1 MINKRVFGADI
12 PLKVKKKLEA
22 RQIVAGGGISD
33 PNAEINPSKYTIDDN
48 ETLYKYN
55 ELINSNFN
63 MEADLSSRTPFIR
76 MWTAIAIVNQRQF
89 EIKKTEDDLNANEDN
104 SAESQHDNTNSMNK
118 VTEILNRVKYKEMPN
133 GRQVYM
139 VGTNNIQDVY
149 DNVSADYAEAFPT
162 ENNVTDD
169 NNAFLK
175 PIAGITS
182 AQSET
187 EGVMG
192 SIKKTTVNFVVHN
205 FADYDTIY
213 NKYFL
218 RPGAQIVID
227 FGWDTLGV
235 DDGGVPIKLYNPKDL
250 LDDANSSE
258 DSQFE
263 KKLYGEA
270 DRDNNV
276 SEDGFV
282 TRCNGDV
289 ETLIGIVTNY
299 SSKVLQNGS
308 VECSVT
314 ITSKNSALSLYPKFT
329 GNEATEEAIISKFNF
344 EIEQLIFY
352 EQMYNMGN
360 NADRQNLEFSIKDN
374 VNKIADGNFNPSD
387 EIDFDQWIEKLRYDS
402 FGSDSFQPSALSA
415 PAGLFIVGDGP
426 DTEDTYMSWGFFED
440 RFLNTYFGHGNGAT
454 SINSEDEAGTAVK
467 INSKLSYTTWEYGF
481 WEKQR
486 LQNEATPYLI
496 PNFWDVTYSFN
507 GPNHKDKAGDG
518 LKQLAI
524 DLQFTEEDLQKELD
538 GIKGDFESIDPKN
551 IPVPSDFKTIITKYD
566 KQQKRVPIR
575 EIFIHTKIIK
585 DAFEND
591 ENETFKQV
599 VQEILDAVND
609 DSYGLWEWKI
619 TGTENEL
626 HISDINYSSLNQ
638 GDDNSRKSTFDNM
651 FVFEV
656 MGKNSIA
663 TNYGISLDMP
673 SDEIGTMY
681 AIQAMTG
688 SPGKFYPVSD
698 LIEKHSV
705 LQTICN
711 NPNNVVGGEDAE
723 KYIGFKYLPDLSAYN
738 MLTQISENENFKTK
752 LAYFQ
757 STKKAFD
764 SQSEGISKNA
774 NYGVDIIVGRQGTLY
789 VNEDGDE
796 DDYLKKNPTSE
807 NTETGNY
814 NTEERIS
821 KNNERFDGFIVDTKN
836 YFNHMVTGEYI
847 KEKHYRAIPLPMKL
861 ELTIYGI
868 ATLKPGDV
876 FRVDYLPQVYLD
888 SCYFQI
894 MKVSHSV
901 DSSGW
906 YTTFDTQFRVAP
918 HKYQN
923 ENSTNAPD
931 ISADEKLAELED
943 AIINQL
949 GLTDSDE
956 ESAALIEKTLNSVI
970 VKDDGVDTTRSG
982 LDPRDLVG
990 GKEGLLEVDINDRN
1004 AYVWT
1009 SDAAG
1014 FSVLYL
1020 KSGLKSQYKSF
1031 FGAFKQGGTLQNNQF
1046 HKRPW
1051 GGEFSPYFR
1060 YITAH
1065 LDQTWDFLGPESG
1078 AFEDKGGVF
1087 MSGETGAGGKFYK
1100 KAIINKNFETLKGF
1114 MTNLQIMDTSE
1125 YEWFSRLFSFEIA
1138 CEVPVII
1145 NNPLYYWDEKRN
1157 RYNGYGNYYN
1167 MLSQNGKYFTYV
1179 GGLYMPGEKCY
1190 LIINNTFGG
1199 AYHWAVVPQTH
1210 SQMSRN
1216 AYRNGSAVNLKH
1228 YDHTTH
1234 NPNWGDDEWEEQGWG
1249 APPNGKYPAAY

>member
-12 PLKVKKKLEA
+12 PVKVKKKLEA

-33 PNAEINPSKYTIDDN
+33 PNTEIKPSKYPDN
-48 ETLYKYN
+48 RKSFYKYN

-76 MWTAIAIVNQRQF
+76 MWTAIALVNQRQF
-89 EIKKTEDDLNANEDN
+89 EIKKDENDLNTNQDN
-104 SAESQHDNTNSMNK
+104 SAESQHNNTNSMNK
-118 VTEILNRVKYKEMPN
+118 VTEILSRLKYKEMPN

-149 DNVSADYAEAFPT
+149 DNIDSSLAEAFPT

-175 PIAGITS
+175 PAAGITS
-182 AQSET
+182 VSSET

-205 FADYDTIY
+205 FADYDAIY
-213 NKYFL
+213 NRYFL
-218 RPGAQIVID
+218 RPGAQIVVD

-235 DDGGVPIKLYNPKDL
+235 DAGGVPIKLYNPKDIL
-250 LDDANSSE
+250 GDANSGD
-258 DSQFE
+258 DSKFE
-263 KKLYGEA
+263 QKLYGEA
-270 DRDNNV
+270 DRDNNI

-289 ETLIGIVTNY
+289 EILIGIVTNY

-314 ITSKNSALSLYPKFT
+314 ITSKNSALSLYPKFS
-329 GNEATEEAIISKFNF
+329 GNEASEEAIISKFNF

-352 EQMYNMGN
+352 EQLYNMGN
-360 NADRQNLEFSIKDN
+360 DEDRQNLEFSIKDN
-374 VNKIADGNFNPSD
+374 VNRIADGNHNPSD
-387 EIDFDQWIEKLRYDS
+387 EIEFDQWVEKMRYDT
-402 FGSDSFQPSALSA
+402 FGNDSFQPNALSA
-415 PAGLFIVGDGP
+415 PSGLFVVGDSA

-440 RFLNTYFGHGNGAT
+440 RFLNTYFGHGNGAS

-481 WEKQR
+481 WEKQAV
-486 LQNEATPYLI
+486 QNEATPYLI

-507 GPNHKDKAGDG
+507 GPNHKDKAGGG

-524 DLQFTEEDLQKELD
+524 DLQFTEEDLQAELD
-538 GIKGDFESIDPKN
+538 GIKGDFESINPKKT
-551 IPVPSDFKTIITKYD
+551 PVPSDFKTIVTKYD
-566 KQQKRVPIR
+566 KEQKRVPIR
-575 EIFIHTKIIK
+575 EIFVHTKIIK

-591 ENETFKQV
+591 GNETFKQV
-599 VQEILDAVND
+599 VQEILDAIND
-609 DSYGLWEWKI
+609 ESYGLWHWKI

-626 HISDINYSSLNQ
+626 QISDINYSSLNQ
-638 GDDNSRKSTFDNM
+638 GDDNQRKSTFDNM

-656 MGKNSIA
+656 MGKNSIT
-663 TNYGISLDMP
+663 TNYSISLDMP

-711 NPNNVVGGEDAE
+711 NPENVVDGEDAE

-738 MLTQISENENFKTK
+738 MLTQVSENENFQTK

-764 SQSEGISKNA
+764 SQTEGESSTA
-774 NYGVDIIVGRQGTLY
+774 NYGNDITVTRQGVLY
-789 VNEDGDE
+789 VGEDDGD
-796 DDYLKKNPTSE
+796 DNYLKKDPTSE
-807 NTETGNY
+807 NTETGAY
-814 NTEERIS
+814 NTDERIS
-821 KNNERFDGFIVDTKN
+821 KNNENFDGFIVDSKN

-876 FRVDYLPQVYLD
+876 FRVDYLPEVYLD

-901 DSSGW
+901 DTTGW
-906 YTTFDTQFRVAP
+906 YTTFETQFRVAP

-931 ISADEKLAELED
+931 KSAEEKLNELED

-956 ESAALIEKTLNSVI
+956 ESAALIEKTLKSVVI
-970 VKDDGVDTTRSG
+970 KDDDTATTRSG
-982 LDPRDLVG
+982 LNPKDLVG
-990 GKEGLLEVDINDRN
+990 GKDGLLEVDINDRN
-1004 AYVWT
+1004 AYTWD
-1009 SDAAG
+1009 SSAAG

-1020 KSGLKSQYKSF
+1020 KSTLQSQYESW
-1031 FGAFKQGGTLQNNQF
+1031 FGGFKQGGTLQNNQF
-1046 HKRPW
+1046 HKRAF
-1051 GGEFSPYFR
+1051 GKTFGPYYR

-1065 LDQTWDFLGPESG
+1065 LDQTWDYLGPESG
-1078 AFEDKGGVF
+1078 AFKDKGGVYI
-1087 MSGETGAGGKFYK
+1087 SGNVTVGGKKYK
-1100 KAIINKNFETLKGF
+1100 KAIINKNFDTLKGF

-1145 NNPLYYWDEKRN
+1145 NNPLYYWDEKKN

-1167 MLSQNGKYFTYV
+1167 MLIQNGKNFTYV
-1179 GGLYMPGEKCY
+1179 GGRYNPGEKCY

-1199 AYHWAVVPQTH
+1199 AYHWAVVPQKH
-1210 SQMSRN
+1210 SQVSSN
-1216 AYRNGSAVNLKH
+1216 AYQNQSAVNLKH
-1228 YDHTTH
+1228 YDYTTQ
-1234 NPNWGDDEWEEQGWG
+1234 NPNWGDEEWEEQGWG
-1249 APPNGKYPAAY
+1249 APPNGKHPAAY